1 MLTTFEKF
9 LVFIVC
15 ICIQFAQGRE
25 DGPVTAFDCV
35 QSWLVTGAEDG
46 ALNITDLTTGACT
59 SKFRHGSGS
68 GDRYRGI
75 TSVHCMGAPC
85 PGSKAN
91 LFFSGCSNGIVKAWV
106 IPQNAAQQQ
115 TAGSAEQA
123 PSYWGFR
130 MNLRLKQSLAVIKVH
145 AAPITA
151 LIARPLEQPAGWLLA
166 SGDEKGLVCMTRGTE
181 NSSSTTC
188 CSTAIH
194 VSATK
199 SGAAGAAVPKSPFST
214 SKISISC
221 LSFIGTPSTS
231 MGSFADNAG
240 GKSKGTK
247 KTGSVP
253 NSVGVGAGAAVG
265 GSSGSEEYLGVGTS
279 TGLISVLDINT
290 AVPIYQVAGHTAR
303 VTQLI
308 GLRANEFISSSMDRT
323 IKLWDIRTRNRPTQ
337 TFAGKILEERSLGPS
352 NFRKCASSPVTAIAV
367 GGGDNSLVISTSAD
381 GVVRLWDRRYDVN
394 VPCCV
399 TQGHSNRITSIAWN
413 GVDEFHTAS
422 HDGTV
427 RTWDSINGQNTA
439 MLQAFEEEGIT
450 NMKMSTFKC
459 AQHIT
464 ITPRGPVTFTDTDKL
479 STRTCI
485 VTSGWNGSIKAFV
498 HDV

>member
-1 MLTTFEKF
+1 MLS
-9 LVFIVC
+9 VFILYL
-15 ICIQFAQGRE
+15 QGRE
-25 DGPVTAFDCV
+25 EGSVTAFDCV
-35 QSWLVTGAEDG
+35 NSWLVTGAEDG

-59 SKFRHGSGS
+59 TKFRHGSGS

-75 TSVHCMGAPC
+75 TSIHCMSTPC
-85 PGSKAN
+85 QVSKNN

-106 IPQNAAQQQ
+106 IPQNGAPQGNETSAQ
-115 TAGSAEQA
+115 SSS
-123 PSYWGFR
+123 PSTYWGFR

-151 LIARPLEQPAGWLLA
+151 LIAKPSEQSAGWLLA
-166 SGDEKGLVCMTRGTE
+166 SGDEKGVVCMTRGTD

-188 CSTAIH
+188 CSTTIQ
-194 VSATK
+194 VGATK
-199 SGAAGAAVPKSPFST
+199 AGVNGGAVPPRPTLST
-214 SKISISC
+214 GKISISC
-221 LSFIGTPSTS
+221 LSFIGTPAVSVTADHSTTIAK
-231 MGSFADNAG
+231 GKGAKKAG
-240 GKSKGTK
+240 P
-247 KTGSVP
+247 VP
-253 NSVGVGAGAAVG
+253 NSVSVGAVGAGGG
-265 GSSGSEEYLGVGTS
+265 GSGTEEYLGVGTS
-279 TGLISVLDINT
+279 TGLISVLDIHT

-308 GLRANEFISSSMDRT
+308 GLRANEFISCSMDRS
-323 IKLWDIRTRNRPTQ
+323 IKLWDIRTRNRPTH
-337 TFAGKILEERSLGPS
+337 TFAGKILEERSLGP
-352 NFRKCASSPVTAIAV
+352 NNYRKCAASPITAIAV

-439 MLQAFEEEGIT
+439 MLQAFDEEGIT
-450 NMKMSTFKC
+450 AMRMTTFKC

-464 ITPRGPVTFTDTDKL
+464 ITPRGPVTFTDHDKL

-485 VTSGWNGSIKAFV
+485 VASGWNGTIKSFV